1 MGKVEDLR
9 EERREAKFQA
19 RRVRGDPGEDEDAW
33 RAHSLFAA
41 SITIHI
47 LRLLEKSKTPG
58 VVLVLTLGILYTL
71 NNLNVSSF
79 ES

>member
-1 MGKVEDLR
+1 MGVVEDLR
-9 EERREAKFQA
+9 EERREAKFHA
-19 RRVRGDPGEDEDAW
+19 RRLHGDPGEDEGAW
-33 RAHSLFAA
+33 RVHSQFAA

-47 LRLLEKSKTPG
+47 LRLLKKSKTPG

-71 NNLNVSSF
+71 NNLNVSTF